1 MVNTG
6 WGNIY
11 QIEAVVDGGG
21 ASWLG
26 VCYEDV
32 SYSSVNDSEGVSV
45 L

>member
-21 ASWLG
+21 SGW
-26 VCYEDV
+26 VCVMRMYR
-32 SYSSVNDSEGVSV
+32 SSVNDSEGVSV